1 MTKKEQRSSKW
12 AFLMYKDSAPENYQ
26 DVLDSIHVPY
36 VLSPWHDKD
45 IVKDTG
51 ELKKVHKHGALFFDS
66 LKGYHQVSELI
77 SDKLNGPAHVEVV
90 QSPKGMLD
98 YFTHAN
104 NPEKTQYDEKDI
116 ECGSGFNLRK
126 FLMSQS
132 NGTVI
137 NDVIDIIEEKNF
149 VEFMDLVNYA
159 RENNQGML
167 NLIVDKTYFVSKL
180 LDSRRYDQ
188 QNKIEYEEDKYE

>member
-12 AFLMYKDSAPENYQ
+12 AFLIYKESAPKNY
-26 DVLDSIHVPY
+26 LDILESIHVPF

-51 ELKKVHKHGALFFDS
+51 ELKKVHKHGALYFDS

-77 SDKLNGPAHVEVV
+77 GDKLNGPAHVEVV

-104 NPEKTQYDEKDI
+104 NPEKTQYDKKDI
-116 ECGSGFNLRK
+116 ESGAGFDRRK

-188 QNKIEYEEDKYE
+188 QNKLKLEEGIYE

>member
-1 MTKKEQRSSKW
+1 MTKKDQRSSKW
-12 AFLMYKDSAPENYQ
+12 AFLIYKESAPKNY
-26 DVLDSIHVPY
+26 LDILESIHVPF

-51 ELKKVHKHGALFFDS
+51 ELKKVHKHGALYFDS

-104 NPEKTQYDEKDI
+104 NPEKTPYDKKDI
-116 ECGSGFNLRK
+116 ESGAGFNLRK
-126 FLMSQS
+126 FLMSQN

-159 RENNQGML
+159 RKNNQGML